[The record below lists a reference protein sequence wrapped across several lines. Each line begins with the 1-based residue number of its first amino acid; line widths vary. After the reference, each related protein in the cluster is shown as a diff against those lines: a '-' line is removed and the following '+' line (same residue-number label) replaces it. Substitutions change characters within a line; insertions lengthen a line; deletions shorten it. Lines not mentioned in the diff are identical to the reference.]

1 MIIQVIASFIA
12 VFCFSISLEVPKKFI
27 IITGMIGVVGWIT
40 YLIAVALNLSV
51 ILSSFISALVVAVI
65 SVILSKIF
73 KAVTTIFFIPGIL
86 PIVPGVAMY
95 KTVYAMIN
103 NHTNDIVYYLLQAL
117 LIAGGIALAIFIT
130 DSIRELK
137 WVPRKEKINE
147 NKI

>member
-1 MIIQVIASFIA
+1 MIIQFIASFIA

-27 IITGMIGVVGWIT
+27 LVTGIIGAIGWIV
-40 YLIAVALNLSV
+40 YLLCIALNLSAV
-51 ILSSFISALVVAVI
+51 LSSFVSAFVVAII
-65 SVILSKIF
+65 SVILSKIL

-86 PIVPGVAMY
+86 PIVPGLAMY
-95 KTVYAMIN
+95 KMVYAMIN
-103 NHTNDIVYYLLQAL
+103 NNTNDIVYYLLQSL

-137 WVPRKEKINE
+137 WIHRKEEINE

>member
-1 MIIQVIASFIA
+1 
-12 VFCFSISLEVPKKFI
+12 
-27 IITGMIGVVGWIT
+27 
-40 YLIAVALNLSV
+40 
-51 ILSSFISALVVAVI
+51 
-65 SVILSKIF
+65 
-73 KAVTTIFFIPGIL
+73 
-86 PIVPGVAMY
+86 MY